1 MSDPNDI
8 DPLAAALR
16 DMASSASGH
25 NNDELVPAGERPCPI
40 CGVAMNVIDEHNIA
54 VDICDQHGVWLD
66 QGELT
71 TLLERTYRYRRESE
85 LARIKSDRN
94 AMREQTAD
102 KFSRSMQRAIGCV

>member
-1 MSDPNDI
+1 MSDTTDI

-54 VDICDQHGVWLD
+54 VDICEQHGVWLD

-71 TLLERTYRYRRESE
+71 TLLERTYWHRRESE
-85 LARIKSDRN
+85 FAHVKMDRIALTN
-94 AMREQTAD
+94 QTAAR
-102 KFSRSMQRAIGCV
+102 FSSSMKRAFHCM